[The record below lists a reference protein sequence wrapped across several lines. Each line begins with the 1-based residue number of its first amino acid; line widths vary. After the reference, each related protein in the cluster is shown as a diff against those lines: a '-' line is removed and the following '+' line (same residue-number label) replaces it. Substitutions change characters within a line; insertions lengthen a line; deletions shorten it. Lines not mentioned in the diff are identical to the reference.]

1 MTREKQPAR
10 KMLSEFKIIR
20 ETLFW
25 QTLMER
31 LQEKRF
37 ATWKHMG
44 TQRQDHE
51 DYLVLFGKGQGIVFA
66 EQEPQKLIDE
76 LEEINKG

>member
-1 MTREKQPAR
+1 MTKDKQPAR
-10 KMLSEFKIIR
+10 KMLSEYKQIR

-25 QTLMER
+25 QTFLQR

-37 ATWKHMG
+37 ATWKQMG

-51 DYLVLFGKGQGIVFA
+51 DYLVLFGKGQGIAFA
-66 EQEPQKLIDE
+66 ELEPQKLIDE
-76 LEEINKG
+76 LEEINKS